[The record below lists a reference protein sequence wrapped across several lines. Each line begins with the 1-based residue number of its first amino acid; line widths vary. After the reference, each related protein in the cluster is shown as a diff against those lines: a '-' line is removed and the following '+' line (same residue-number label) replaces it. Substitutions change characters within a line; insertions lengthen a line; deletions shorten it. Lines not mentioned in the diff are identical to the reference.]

1 MSTKNNDFMTK
12 QMNLPQTEL
21 KPCPKCGEVPKI
33 AYCCGEYFIMS
44 ENYDIGTC
52 ICESFNE
59 MHASEE
65 QEKQVW
71 NDYIENHRF
80 CESCTH
86 YNKDKPNMCY
96 GETCKDGDMWIGR

>member
-1 MSTKNNDFMTK
+1 MPNKI
-12 QMNLPQTEL
+12 E
-21 KPCPKCGEVPKI
+21 PCPKCGEIPQIGYV
-33 AYCCGEYFIMS
+33 CGEHFVFS
-44 ENYDIGTC
+44 ESAPVGAC
-52 ICESFNE
+52 ICSSFRE

-80 CESCTH
+80 CESCAH

-96 GETCKDGDMWIGR
+96 GEACKDGDMWVGRE